1 MIDRYTLP
9 EMGALWSEQTKFQK
23 WLDVEIAV
31 CEVHA
36 EIGKIPREA
45 LEQIKSRAKF
55 SVARINEIEKTTDL
69 YVITFTTHFA
79 ESIGVAARLVHYGL
93 ISSYVVN

>member
-9 EMGALWSEQTKFQK
+9 EMGALWSEQNKFQK

-36 EIGKIPREA
+36 EDGIIPADSLAE
-45 LEQIKSRAKF
+45 IKSK
-55 SVARINEIEKTTDL
+55 
-69 YVITFTTHFA
+69 
-79 ESIGVAARLVHYGL
+79 AAF
-93 ISSYVVN
+93 

>member
-9 EMGALWSEQTKFQK
+9 EMGALWSEQNKFQK

-36 EIGKIPREA
+36 ERGTIPVEA
-45 LEQIKSRAKF
+45 LKEIKARAAF
-55 SVARINEIEKTTDL
+55 SVDRINEI
-69 YVITFTTHFA
+69 
-79 ESIGVAARLVHYGL
+79 
-93 ISSYVVN
+93 